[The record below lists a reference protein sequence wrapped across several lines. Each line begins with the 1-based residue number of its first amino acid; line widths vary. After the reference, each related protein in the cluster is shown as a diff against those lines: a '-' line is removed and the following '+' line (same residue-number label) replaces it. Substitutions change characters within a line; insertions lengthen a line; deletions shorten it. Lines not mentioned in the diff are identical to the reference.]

1 MSDRT
6 SFEVIVLGGG
16 PAGTAAATLLARR
29 SHEVVLVRPPSPP
42 AGQLAESVPPS
53 ARLLLSE
60 LGVLDAVE
68 AAGFYANTGNTVW
81 WANANARGERF
92 GGNEPGFHVDRVG
105 LERVLVAAAE
115 ACGVR
120 LLLGMSARSAVQSEH
135 GWSVTCEG
143 TDGGILELSAPWLI
157 DATGRH
163 GLLAREVR
171 EPDRSTTTLALVR
184 RFRVFKV

>member
-29 SHEVVLVRPPSPP
+29 SHEVVLVCPPSPP

-68 AAGFYANTGNTVW
+68 AAGFYAPCGGRTPMHA
-81 WANANARGERF
+81 ANDSGATSLVSTLTESALNA
-92 GGNEPGFHVDRVG
+92 
-105 LERVLVAAAE
+105 
-115 ACGVR
+115 C
-120 LLLGMSARSAVQSEH
+120 
-135 GWSVTCEG
+135 W
-143 TDGGILELSAPWLI
+143 
-157 DATGRH
+157 
-163 GLLAREVR
+163 
-171 EPDRSTTTLALVR
+171 
-184 RFRVFKV
+184 